1 MLRAGTIAVGDLDAS
16 RDAYERLLEYR
27 TVETGRVDEA
37 LACAWGAPAIADA
50 AFAVMQPASGA
61 DVYLRLVEQP
71 PVASFE
77 PLVTYGWAALEFCVR
92 DVHGV
97 AARLAD
103 SPSPFAII
111 GAPRGLDGLD
121 GITAMQARGP
131 DGEICYFTQID
142 ADPPG
147 FSLPRADSFVDRLFI
162 NVLAAS
168 DMAGTQR
175 WMVRHL
181 GCAVGRERMEIVYTM
196 LAQAFDVPPEQRFA
210 ISTMVDGSAVFVE
223 VDQMPPQAR
232 PRPRQPGWLPPGIAL
247 TTLSVAALDVGVGT
261 DALLAPPAQHAG
273 PLYDGCRSAT
283 LLGPDGALFELVEAR

>member
-1 MLRAGTIAVGDLDAS
+1 MLRAGTIAVGDLDGS

-27 TVETGRVDEA
+27 TVETGRVDGA

-92 DVHGV
+92 DVQAV

-111 GAPRGLDGLD
+111 GAPRPLDGLD

-147 FSLPRADSFVDRLFI
+147 FSLPRGRCFVDRLFI

-168 DMAGTQR
+168 DMAATQR

-196 LAQAFDVPPEQRFA
+196 LAQAFGAPPDERFA
-210 ISTMVDGSAVFVE
+210 ISTMADGGAVFVE
-223 VDQMPPQAR
+223 IDQMPPQAR
-232 PRPRQPGWLPPGIAL
+232 PRPRHPRGLPPGIAL
-247 TTLSVAALDVGVGT
+247 TTLFVADLELGVGAG
-261 DALLAPPAQHAG
+261 ALLAPPAHHVG
-273 PLYDGCRSAT
+273 PLYDGRRSAT
-283 LLGPDGALFELVEAR
+283 LSGPDGALFELVEAR

>member
-27 TVETGRVDEA
+27 TVETGLVDGA
-37 LACAWGAPAIADA
+37 LACAWGAPDVADA
-50 AFAVMQPASGA
+50 PFAVMQPASGA
-61 DVYLRLVEQP
+61 DVYLRLVEQS

-77 PLVTYGWAALEFCVR
+77 PAVTYGWAALEFCVQ
-92 DVHGV
+92 DVQAV

-103 SPSPFAII
+103 SPFAII
-111 GAPRGLDGLD
+111 GAPRPLDGLD
-121 GITAMQARGP
+121 GVTAMQARGP

-147 FSLPRADSFVDRLFI
+147 FSLPRARCFVDHLFI

-168 DMAGTQR
+168 DMAATQR
-175 WMVRHL
+175 WMVRHI

-196 LAQAFDVPPEQRFA
+196 LAQAFGVPAEHRFA
-210 ISTMVDGSAVFVE
+210 ISTMADGGAVFVE
-223 VDQMPPQAR
+223 IDQLPPQAR
-232 PRPRQPGWLPPGIAL
+232 PRPRHPGGLPPGIAL
-247 TTLSVAALDVGVGT
+247 TTLSVAALDLGAGNGS
-261 DALLAPPAQHAG
+261 LLASPARRPG

-283 LLGPDGALFELVEAR
+283 LSGPDGALFELVEAR